1 MAVLKGDF
9 SCIADD
15 NTRMAFEDMYDA
27 ITKAEAWAD
36 VAKEPVGQGF
46 MWSTDDYLLRIEQHL
61 NDRVG
66 HSGGSYA
73 ATMRSMQHLARVGW
87 DAFIEPYSVRA
98 RELVAASSAA
108 AVSGS
113 EPA

>member
-1 MAVLKGDF
+1 
-9 SCIADD
+9 
-15 NTRMAFEDMYDA
+15 MAFEDMYDA

-36 VAKEPVGQGF
+36 MINEPSGEGY

-73 ATMRSMQHLARVGW
+73 VTMRSMQHLARVGW
-87 DAFIEPYSVRA
+87 DAFIEPYRA

>member
-1 MAVLKGDF
+1 MAFTKGDF
-9 SCIADD
+9 SCIADE

-36 VAKEPVGQGF
+36 VAKEPAGQGF
-46 MWSTDDYLLRIEQHL
+46 MWSRDAYLLRIEQHL
-61 NDRVG
+61 KDRVS

-87 DAFIEPYSVRA
+87 DAFIEPYRA
-98 RELVAASSAA
+98 RALVAASSAA